1 MSGFTIEFLDQLKEQ
16 SVALKLLRS
25 PHFPLL
31 GSFFYSAF
39 IRKNRRNVAYQELI
53 ALLDH
58 YLADINESYQDEN
71 GADKYPK
78 SAKAYIDDWIS
89 IKGGF
94 LRKYMPQQGD
104 EPECDLLPD
113 VEKAL
118 RWVEDMQGKSFVGT
132 ESRLKLLLSL
142 IADLVHGTSED
153 QQSKLITLQQKRIEI
168 EQQIHA
174 VEQGM
179 DIGYSATQVR
189 EKMYLVTEMSRQL
202 LGDFRQVEANF
213 RTLDKDTRK
222 KITLGGNQ
230 KGHVLDA
237 VFSDQDVI
245 DSSDEGKSFS
255 AFFELLMRGDMRENM
270 RGNLKQLLVLE
281 HSREFALNDEL
292 LMHLYSYLLDA
303 GAKVNVTKQQI
314 TDQLRR
320 YIQDQ
325 SQDNKRILAL
335 IREFEANAHKIEN
348 KTLRQEKNF
357 TKLDSFQAQISQQ
370 FSRNLYQAKQQ
381 ESLDSNIVQ
390 QDETPDVDLSRL
402 FEVSH
407 IDEFALQRQI
417 SQCLQ
422 QNQGQVTLAQV
433 IEKFPV
439 QYGLDEVL
447 TYVKMAC
454 EQTVN
459 ASINEQNQQTL
470 SWEIDEPDITNPVSE
485 NIAPTSTTPKNKA
498 LRILKLP
505 TITFVREL

>member
-1 MSGFTIEFLDQLKEQ
+1 MSGFNIEFLEQLKEQ

-39 IRKNRRNVAYQELI
+39 IRKNRRSVAYQELV

-58 YLADINESYQDEN
+58 YLADINESYQDGN

-153 QQSKLITLQQKRIEI
+153 QQSKLATLQQKKIEI
-168 EQQIHA
+168 EQQIQA

-189 EKMYLVTEMSRQL
+189 EKMYLVTDMSRQL

-213 RTLDKDTRK
+213 RELDKDTRK

-245 DSSDEGKSFS
+245 DGSDEGKSFS

-270 RGNLKQLLVLE
+270 RGDLKQLLGLE

-320 YIQDQ
+320 YIQEQ
-325 SQDNKRILAL
+325 SQDNKRILEL
-335 IREFEANAHKIEN
+335 IRDFEANAHKIEN
-348 KTLRQEKNF
+348 ETLKQEKNF
-357 TKLDSFQAQISQQ
+357 TELDSFQAQISQLL
-370 FSRNLYQAKQQ
+370 SRNLYQAKQQ
-381 ESLDSNIVQ
+381 ESLDSNIQQ
-390 QDETPDVDLSRL
+390 QDATPDVDLSHM

-454 EQTVN
+454 EQTVSAN
-459 ASINEQNQQTL
+459 INEQNHQTL
-470 SWEIDEPDITNPVSE
+470 SWEIDEPDIINPISAST
-485 NIAPTSTTPKNKA
+485 APTNKA
-498 LRILKLP
+498 RRILKLP

>member
-1 MSGFTIEFLDQLKEQ
+1 MSGFNFEFLEQLKDQ
-16 SVALKLLRS
+16 SIALKLLRS

-39 IRKNRRNVAYQELI
+39 IRKNRRSVAYQELI
-53 ALLDH
+53 GLLDY
-58 YLADINESYQDEN
+58 YLADINESYQAENRQDES
-71 GADKYPK
+71 AAEKYPK

-118 RWVEDMQGKSFVGT
+118 RWVEEMQGKSFVGT

-153 QQSKLITLQQKRIEI
+153 QQSKLARLQQKKVEI
-168 EQQIHA
+168 EQQIQA

-189 EKMYLVTEMSRQL
+189 EKMYLVADMSRQL

-213 RTLDKDTRK
+213 RELDKDTRK

-245 DSSDEGKSFS
+245 DGSDEGKSFS
-255 AFFELLMRGDMRENM
+255 AFFELLMRGEMRENM
-270 RGNLKQLLVLE
+270 RGDLKQLLGLE

-335 IREFEANAHKIEN
+335 IREFEANAHKIEDETR
-348 KTLRQEKNF
+348 KQEKNF
-357 TKLDSFQAQISQQ
+357 TALDSFQAQISPL
-370 FSRNLYQAKQQ
+370 FSRNLYHPKQQ
-381 ESLDSNIVQ
+381 ELLDSNIQ
-390 QDETPDVDLSRL
+390 PQDESPDVDLSRL

-417 SQCLQ
+417 SQCLV
-422 QNQGQVTLAQV
+422 QNHGQVTLAQV

-447 TYVKMAC
+447 TYVKLAC
-454 EQTVN
+454 EQTVSAN
-459 ASINEQNQQTL
+459 INEQKQQTI
-470 SWEIDEPDITNPVSE
+470 SWEIDEPSIANNISTNKLPAYKPRRV
-485 NIAPTSTTPKNKA
+485 
-498 LRILKLP
+498 LKLP